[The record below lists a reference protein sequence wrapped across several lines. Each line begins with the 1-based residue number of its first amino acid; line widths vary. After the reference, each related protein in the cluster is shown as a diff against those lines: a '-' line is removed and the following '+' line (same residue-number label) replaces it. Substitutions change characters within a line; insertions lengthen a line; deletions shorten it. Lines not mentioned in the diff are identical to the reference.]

1 MTLMKNARDE
11 PSASLAHGRGVPA
24 AAGAFQEAM
33 TAEQDAELKQLSIEA
48 RDPQAY
54 DPTLGPEEAA
64 TRVAALKA
72 KLVLLG
78 SEEHTE

>member
-1 MTLMKNARDE
+1 MTLMKNARGDF
-11 PSASLAHGRGVPA
+11 PA
-24 AAGAFQEAM
+24 LSQVGAPGIQGPFQETMSDQQA
-33 TAEQDAELKQLSIEA
+33 AELRRLSIDA

-64 TRVAALKA
+64 RRIAALRA
-72 KLVLLG
+72 KLALLG